1 MSNQACILSTKDH
14 TILEVLYDRYRGRGD
29 PLAFMLRRKL
39 ESAVV
44 VFREDVPENVATLN
58 SRVRFSANRDGA
70 QTRIISYGTL
80 QPVGMYIPI
89 TSPRGLALIG
99 LSEGEEFRIPYR
111 DGGIFQIELREVLY
125 QPEKARREA
134 SGSSSESPFLGLRP
148 QLKLV

>member
-29 PLAFMLRRKL
+29 PLAFLLRRKL

>member
-29 PLAFMLRRKL
+29 PLAFLLRRKL

-80 QPVGMYIPI
+80 QPVAMYIPI

>member
-29 PLAFMLRRKL
+29 PLAFLLRRKL

-58 SRVRFSANRDGA
+58 SRVLFSVNRDGA

-111 DGGIFQIELREVLY
+111 DGGNFLIELREVLY

-134 SGSSSESPFLGLRP
+134 SGYSSENQFSGLRP
-148 QLKLV
+148 PLKIV

>member
-39 ESAVV
+39 ESAIV

-134 SGSSSESPFLGLRP
+134 SGSSFENPYLGLRP

>member
-14 TILEVLYDRYRGRGD
+14 TILEDLYDRYRGRGD
-29 PLAFMLRRKL
+29 PLAFLLRRKL